1 MKKIILIITMLL
13 SSFSFSQDKLEGVW
27 QQKENKDNILIVYVE
42 DDNIQFYNYQLDKE
56 FHINEIVLNVNND
69 HVHTIYEDILEGFT
83 YELYYNLINK
93 NTLVRGS
100 EELKTEVI
108 YKKIG

>member
-27 QQKENKDNILIVYVE
+27 QQKENKDNI
-42 DDNIQFYNYQLDKE
+42 QFYNYQLDKE
-56 FHINEIVLNVNND
+56 FHINEIVLNVDNN

>member
-1 MKKIILIITMLL
+1 MKKIILVLSLL
-13 SSFSFSQDKLEGVW
+13 TSSLTFAQQELEGVW
-27 QQKENKDNILIVYVE
+27 QQKENKNNILIVYVE

-56 FHINEIVLNVNND
+56 FHLNEVVLDVNDN
-69 HVHTIYEDILEGFT
+69 HVHTLYEDILNGYT
-83 YELYYNLINK
+83 YELYYDLVNK

-100 EELKTEVI
+100 EQLNTETI